1 MAKQDV
7 KEKQDE
13 IREMIELFCAKHL
26 DAEYS
31 QLSKRLLQKLAR
43 KRDVPFKRGKSEVW
57 AAAIIY
63 AIGSINFLSD
73 KSFEPYLPL
82 SDISKHFGVSN
93 STVSNKSREIR
104 KMFRLDHFDQEF
116 STDEMRNSNPLNEM
130 VMVDGFIVPISVLP
144 DDLQE
149 MVRKARAEGKDVEF
163 TTK

>member
-7 KEKQDE
+7 KEKEDE
-13 IREMIELFCAKHL
+13 IREMIESFCAEHL
-26 DAEYS
+26 NAEYA
-31 QLSKRLLQKLAR
+31 QLSKKLLQKLAR

-82 SDISKHFGVSN
+82 SDISKLFGVSN
-93 STVSNKSREIR
+93 STVSNKARETR

-116 STDEMRNSNPLNEM
+116 STDEMHNSNPLNDM

-144 DDLQE
+144 DDLQD